1 MAESWYSMLAIRPP
15 ADKVSQAAPAADQ
28 TPTHGGHRGDL
39 LWQQHRIVSQVEV
52 PSTLKSRMF
61 HPRQDPMTPLRPI
74 NETWESGLIDDYR
87 LNVVA
92 PQIG

>member
-1 MAESWYSMLAIRPP
+1 MRIRSSR
-15 ADKVSQAAPAADQ
+15 ALEDTAAV
-28 TPTHGGHRGDL
+28 GMFRN
-39 LWQQHRIVSQVEV
+39 V
-52 PSTLKSRMF
+52 PSLLLSEE

-74 NETWESGLIDDYR
+74 NETWESGLIDDNR

>member
-1 MAESWYSMLAIRPP
+1 M
-15 ADKVSQAAPAADQ
+15 KAARYLVFDIQ
-28 TPTHGGHRGDL
+28 MTCELNVGET
-39 LWQQHRIVSQVEV
+39 
-52 PSTLKSRMF
+52 